1 MSIPTL
7 YQQILPDRIQPGTLG
22 FGKAP
27 THLFDET
34 ESESG
39 AMSYRGDTPTEGD
52 RNADQGS
59 GAHNAETGLGQTAR
73 RVGTAFGKTRQPN
86 KVPSLLAA
94 TRDDATSFLD
104 SIDEEE
110 PPQKASFTQTKSG
123 AKVPPLTMNLSFTDT
138 GSSAGSPEH
147 HSPPQSAPYNDTYAE
162 SERGDEYYGQDSPAN
177 NEAPPDLKALLTTLS
192 RKTTKAAKDEFR
204 NQARNRVLE
213 QAYLRCLNAV
223 ENGAHMDDTTTAEAR
238 QLLEDWKRKT
248 SQMRAQ
254 KHMDAQALRGSL
266 DSQMAFNAKRAED
279 VRLDKKNSIM
289 AFILPGDG
297 KNRTPA
303 AQATAKVDENGNL
316 ISSRVVVSRI
326 LEDQIAKNAM
336 ERTKARQ
343 STLSSERDYLNRL
356 SMEIELH
363 NAMDR
368 SSQLEKQRSL
378 LEAWERDGHIRNLKK
393 LQPFGVEPVQDYIQ
407 RNLASD
413 PTATSTGP
421 LNYTSTVRP
430 SDTMKL
436 TGFGATLSKTLGST
450 SQPTIANKLNMSIG
464 YDPRKPKLDW

>member
-1 MSIPTL
+1 
-7 YQQILPDRIQPGTLG
+7 
-22 FGKAP
+22 
-27 THLFDET
+27 
-34 ESESG
+34 
-39 AMSYRGDTPTEGD
+39 
-52 RNADQGS
+52 
-59 GAHNAETGLGQTAR
+59 
-73 RVGTAFGKTRQPN
+73 
-86 KVPSLLAA
+86 
-94 TRDDATSFLD
+94 
-104 SIDEEE
+104 
-110 PPQKASFTQTKSG
+110 
-123 AKVPPLTMNLSFTDT
+123 
-138 GSSAGSPEH
+138 
-147 HSPPQSAPYNDTYAE
+147 
-162 SERGDEYYGQDSPAN
+162 
-177 NEAPPDLKALLTTLS
+177 
-192 RKTTKAAKDEFR
+192 
-204 NQARNRVLE
+204 
-213 QAYLRCLNAV
+213 
-223 ENGAHMDDTTTAEAR
+223 
-238 QLLEDWKRKT
+238 
-248 SQMRAQ
+248 
-254 KHMDAQALRGSL
+254 MDAQALRGSL

>member
-1 MSIPTL
+1 MP
-7 YQQILPDRIQPGTLG
+7 
-22 FGKAP
+22 
-27 THLFDET
+27 
-34 ESESG
+34 
-39 AMSYRGDTPTEGD
+39 YRGGTPGED
-52 RNADQGS
+52 DSRNLDQGS
-59 GAHNAETGLGQTAR
+59 GAHNADTGLSQTAR
-73 RVGTAFGKTRQPN
+73 RIGTAFGKTRQPN
-86 KVPSLLAA
+86 KVPSLLAV

-104 SIDEEE
+104 SIDEDE
-110 PPQKASFTQTKSG
+110 PPQKAGIAIQTKNG
-123 AKVPPLTMNLSFTDT
+123 AKVPPLSMNLTFTDT
-138 GSSAGSPEH
+138 IRSPEQD
-147 HSPPQSAPYNDTYAE
+147 SPPQSAAYSESYAE
-162 SERGDEYYGQDSPAN
+162 SERGDDYYGQDSHSF
-177 NEAPPDLKALLTTLS
+177 EAAPDLKALLTTLS

-248 SQMRAQ
+248 SQMRTQ
-254 KHMDAQALRGSL
+254 KHLDAQALRGSL
-266 DSQMAFNAKRAED
+266 DSQMAFNARRAED
-279 VRLDKKNSIM
+279 VRLDKRNSTM

-303 AQATAKVDENGNL
+303 AQATAKIDEYGNL
-316 ISSRVVVSRI
+316 MSSRVVVSKI
-326 LEDQIAKNAM
+326 LEEQIAKNALD
-336 ERTKARQ
+336 RTKARQ
-343 STLSSERDYLNRL
+343 ATLNNERDYLNRL
-356 SMEIELH
+356 SVEIELH

-436 TGFGATLSKTLGST
+436 TGFGATLSKTLGSSA